1 MGVTVSSLGVDEMLS
16 TPAAGGGRGGPGAL
30 TTGLG
35 FFLGRQVHGGAPIG
49 EWGAGG
55 HLHPAAPSL
64 VHSTHAHQ
72 QPPFCHEGWPPAD
85 KGCFAE
91 GPPLGF
97 SKVTGS
103 GRSGRPGQDW
113 GGKTRGRQRRP
124 VPFAERPQWK
134 GPRDLRLEGAG
145 VLGWGACGQPHPQ
158 VPLSCPGESASQDLA
173 LLPCSAVSCNTRDPS
188 LRPQPRPLAIHAPL
202 SLYSRSENKL

>member
-1 MGVTVSSLGVDEMLS
+1 MMGVTASSLGVDEMLS
-16 TPAAGGGRGGPGAL
+16 TPAPGGGRGGPGAL
-30 TTGLG
+30 TMGLG

-64 VHSTHAHQ
+64 VHSTHAHR

-85 KGCFAE
+85 KGCFTE

-113 GGKTRGRQRRP
+113 GGKTRGR
-124 VPFAERPQWK
+124 
-134 GPRDLRLEGAG
+134 GGSG
-145 VLGWGACGQPHPQ
+145 GGGACGQPHPQ

>member
-1 MGVTVSSLGVDEMLS
+1 MGCH
-16 TPAAGGGRGGPGAL
+16 
-30 TTGLG
+30 
-35 FFLGRQVHGGAPIG
+35 FLRPYMCVYI
-49 EWGAGG
+49 
-55 HLHPAAPSL
+55 
-64 VHSTHAHQ
+64 HSTHAHQ

-85 KGCFAE
+85 KGCFTE

-113 GGKTRGRQRRP
+113 GGKTRGRQGRP
-124 VPFAERPQWK
+124 VPFVERPQWT
-134 GPRDLRLEGAG
+134 GPRNLRPEGAG
-145 VLGWGACGQPHPQ
+145 VLGWGACGQPHLQ

-173 LLPCSAVSCNTRDPS
+173 LLSCSAISCNTQDPS
-188 LRPQPRPLAIHAPL
+188 PRPQPWPLAIRAPL